1 MDRWMHARQKL
12 TLVYGESK
20 INSYLIPPNTNF
32 KSDGNFILCCLTVDM
47 VQNKGIHSS
56 ISSSKTDNSSTFLC
70 GEHVMMNQHIERLET
85 IHILSQSLAETV
97 DRKISVVHGFIDSS
111 S

>member
-32 KSDGNFILCCLTVDM
+32 KSDGNVILCCLTVDM
-47 VQNKGIHSS
+47 VEVCTEQR
-56 ISSSKTDNSSTFLC
+56 NSL
-70 GEHVMMNQHIERLET
+70 
-85 IHILSQSLAETV
+85 IHIKL
-97 DRKISVVHGFIDSS
+97 
-111 S
+111 